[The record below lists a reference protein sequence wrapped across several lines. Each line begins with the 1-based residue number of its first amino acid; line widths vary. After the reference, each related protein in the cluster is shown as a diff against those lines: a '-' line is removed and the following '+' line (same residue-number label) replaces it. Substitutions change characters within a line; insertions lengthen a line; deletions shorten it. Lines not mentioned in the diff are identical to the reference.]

1 MKNRFF
7 RITCLVLLLILVGLP
22 TGMAAAKSIN
32 AIAISGPGIDGQ
44 ITLNDP
50 GDMLELMQA
59 GFIDQAGMM
68 VKPSREL
75 GTPYTITVML
85 DLDGKSVPF
94 LRMDYYPLSEG
105 EAGYLHYTGRL
116 DGSSLRTVDEW
127 GLMPLQAD
135 GLFRR
140 LMADEGIALQSAV
153 AVAPEAAANPAPVVA
168 DPAAGVLIP
177 DGNNMFNWP
186 VLVAAIALVLL
197 AAAGLL
203 LRRRS
208 VHSLRSR

>member
-44 ITLNDP
+44 LTLNDP
-50 GDMLELMQA
+50 GAMLELMQA

-75 GTPYTITVML
+75 GIPYTITVML
-85 DLDGKSVPF
+85 DLDGRQVPF
-94 LRMDYYPLSEG
+94 IRMDYYPLSEG

-140 LMADEGIALQSAV
+140 LMADQGIALQSAV
-153 AVAPEAAANPAPVVA
+153 AVAPAPAANP
-168 DPAAGVLIP
+168 DPAAGVILP
-177 DGNNMFNWP
+177 DANH
-186 VLVAAIALVLL
+186 VLNRPILAAAIALVLL

>member
-1 MKNRFF
+1 
-7 RITCLVLLLILVGLP
+7 
-22 TGMAAAKSIN
+22 
-32 AIAISGPGIDGQ
+32 
-44 ITLNDP
+44 
-50 GDMLELMQA
+50 MLALMQA

-85 DLDGKSVPF
+85 DLDGRQVPF
-94 LRMDYYPLSEG
+94 IRMDYYPLSDG

-140 LMADEGIALQSAV
+140 LMAAEGIELQSGLVMRSA
-153 AVAPEAAANPAPVVA
+153 APAAAEPASGVVVPVGSNA
-168 DPAAGVLIP
+168 L
-177 DGNNMFNWP
+177 NRP
-186 VLVAAIALVLL
+186 VLAAAIVLVLL

-203 LRRRS
+203 LRRRLP
-208 VHSLRSR
+208 HSL